1 MSRKCHDFCFQLAGD
16 NVVVLDPTRSVGL
29 GIHDGSISPLTLQ
42 EMKAA
47 KMARAQEKASAN
59 SNDQVGLQTFTYIY
73 LISNFIFL

>member
-1 MSRKCHDFCFQLAGD
+1 
-16 NVVVLDPTRSVGL
+16 LDPTRSVGL

-59 SNDQVGLQTFTYIY
+59 SNDQVGLQTFTYTV
-73 LISNFIFL
+73 SV